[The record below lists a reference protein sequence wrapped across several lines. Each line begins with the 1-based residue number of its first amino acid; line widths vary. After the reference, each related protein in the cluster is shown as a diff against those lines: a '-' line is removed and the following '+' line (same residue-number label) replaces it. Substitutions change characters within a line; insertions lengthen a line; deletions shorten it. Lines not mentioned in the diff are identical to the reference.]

1 MAEFK
6 IIETQEQLDSII
18 KDRIERAKKSATEE
32 AETRIKGQYEST
44 IAELT
49 KARDDKETTIK
60 ELNSKVAQFET
71 DSLKV
76 KIAMEMGIPYQ
87 MASRING
94 VDEESIR
101 NDASTLASFVNSK
114 PTPPK
119 SNPEPVKKDSPYDSL
134 IKGLKQS
141 NT

>member
-18 KDRIERAKKSATEE
+18 KDRIERVRKSTTEE
-32 AETRIKGQYEST
+32 VENKIKAQYEST
-44 IAELT
+44 IADLT
-49 KARDDKETTIK
+49 KSRDEKDNTIK
-60 ELNSKVAQFET
+60 GLNEKVAQFET

-76 KIAMEMGIPYQ
+76 KVAMEMGIPYQ
-87 MASRING
+87 MAHRING

-119 SNPEPVKKDSPYDSL
+119 SNPEPPKANDSYASL
-134 IKGLKQS
+134 VKGLKER
-141 NT
+141 